1 MTTIGVMGAKG
12 SFTEEA
18 GVHYAKKIAKTKDYS
33 IEYLITSEAVFQ
45 ALDAKKIDIGIL
57 ALENSTMGVVLSTI
71 QSMAKHVFTIKS
83 IFSIDVQQCLL
94 VQKGMMRKEI
104 KLIVSM
110 EPALLQ
116 CKKYLK
122 KHWPK
127 TKLQDYSDTA
137 KAAEDLAED
146 RLLHGAAVIASR
158 QAAKAYKLAVIEES
172 IQDLKSNFTS
182 FIAVTR
188 R

>member
-1 MTTIGVMGAKG
+1 MIKIGVMGAKG

-18 GVHYAKKIAKTKDYS
+18 GIHYAKKIAKISDYS

-45 ALDAKKIDIGIL
+45 ALDAKTIEVGIL

-71 QSMAKHVFTIKS
+71 QSMAKHVFDIKS

-94 VQKGMMRKEI
+94 AQKGMKRKDI

-116 CKKYLK
+116 CKRYLK
-122 KHWPK
+122 KYWPK
-127 TKLQDYSDTA
+127 TKHQHFSERA
-137 KAAEDLAED
+137 
-146 RLLHGAAVIASR
+146 
-158 QAAKAYKLAVIEES
+158 
-172 IQDLKSNFTS
+172 
-182 FIAVTR
+182 
-188 R
+188 